1 MSPDAPLVTV
11 ITPTYNRAHTLPR
24 LFESLKRQS
33 FDDFEWVIVDDGSTD
48 ETAAVVE
55 RWGREAPFAVR
66 CRRQANAGRN
76 AAVNRGVELARGEY
90 VAVIGDD
97 DWYRDEAIER
107 MVAHWSGI
115 PAERRALYADVEGL
129 TAAPDGTVR
138 PSRPPEPVFDSD
150 YFEFLYLHRGRGDRV
165 GMWRRAVLGEFPF
178 PEELDGEPVT
188 DGVDGLVWNRVA
200 ARYLTRYVDELW
212 GYVDYSPDG
221 LSARPLGARMSASR
235 GHLAQYRELLE
246 GGRPL
251 PVDWYWRAH
260 ANLVRHAVHNHVG
273 VREQLRV
280 SRSRLAWAAA
290 APLGLALAGRD
301 RVAVRKLERGGR
313 G

>member
-1 MSPDAPLVTV
+1 
-11 ITPTYNRAHTLPR
+11 
-24 LFESLKRQS
+24 
-33 FDDFEWVIVDDGSTD
+33 
-48 ETAAVVE
+48 
-55 RWGREAPFAVR
+55 
-66 CRRQANAGRN
+66 
-76 AAVNRGVELARGEY
+76 
-90 VAVIGDD
+90 
-97 DWYRDEAIER
+97 
-107 MVAHWSGI
+107 
-115 PAERRALYADVEGL
+115 
-129 TAAPDGTVR
+129 
-138 PSRPPEPVFDSD
+138 VFDSD

-221 LSARPLGARMSASR
+221 LSTRPLGARMSASR